1 MSVLL
6 FFIGLLLGII
16 AGAVSIYIYLD
27 KSGKI
32 GDGGKK

>member
-1 MSVLL
+1 MSILL

-32 GDGGKK
+32 FNGDKK